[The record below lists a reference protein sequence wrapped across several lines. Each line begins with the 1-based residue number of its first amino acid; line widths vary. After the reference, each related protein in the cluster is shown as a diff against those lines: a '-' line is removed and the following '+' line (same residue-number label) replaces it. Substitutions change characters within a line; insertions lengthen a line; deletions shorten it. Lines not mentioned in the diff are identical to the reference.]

1 MAATLLVAQGGFNL
15 KRHSLRI
22 PLTALSFLALATSA
36 SAGGAWIGWLHFT
49 AADGSELQD
58 WFAAESFTTRE
69 QCRVAKADAERK
81 GSETLAKLATEMNLR
96 VQLVCLPDTVDPS
109 GPKGK

>member
-1 MAATLLVAQGGFNL
+1 MIDTNYVRILLA
-15 KRHSLRI
+15 SLC
-22 PLTALSFLALATSA
+22 LLALATSA
-36 SAGGAWIGWLHFT
+36 GAECAWIGWLYFT

-81 GSETLAKLATEMNLR
+81 GSETLAKLATETNLQ
-96 VQLVCLPDTVDPS
+96 VQLVCLPDTIDPR